1 MMQPDELLHFE
12 KLLDEFEED
21 ALAAA
26 RDNSNAPSASKR
38 HQRDLTRRNVLAFVE
53 NIVIQR
59 DHLVDELNNNAK
71 LVSVVAQAITTP

>member
-1 MMQPDELLHFE
+1 MEYDELKHFE

-26 RDNSNAPSASKR
+26 LDNSNTPSASKC
-38 HQRDLTRRNVLAFVE
+38 HQRDLTRRNVLVFVE

-59 DHLVDELNNNAK
+59 DHLVDKLSKNSK
-71 LVSVVAQAITTP
+71 LVSVVAQAVATP